1 MRRECAN
8 HFSVRFVDKNAS
20 LYDSAGMDTDQTV
33 PEYLPDDEANIASAG
48 RREASRGATGEAS
61 GGASIRSTK
70 RNESIRNWLP
80 SEARHALSQ
89 AEEAP
94 RYNGADPFSGTA
106 NMNKADTPTLRAF
119 ALLEHLVCAEG
130 PVSLADIAEDIN
142 MPKASL
148 HRMLASLEA
157 GGLVIRE
164 PGHKNAYAIGPRLSQ
179 LGLGVMMHAGAR
191 RLRHAILSR
200 LVADLGE
207 TCNLTMLHETE
218 VLYLDRME
226 APWPLRLD
234 LKPGSHVPAYCSA
247 SGKLLLAMLPR
258 EERSHIVR
266 ALKLERFTPNTITDM
281 ELLEA
286 ELDRTAHKR
295 IAIDNEEFVAGIV
308 CVAAPVMNVQDT
320 CIAAIAVH
328 APVSRAP
335 LARALEFV
343 PRLQQAAKELAKTF

>member
-1 MRRECAN
+1 M
-8 HFSVRFVDKNAS
+8 
-20 LYDSAGMDTDQTV
+20 SAEPFPMSDPFEPAESSPAAQ
-33 PEYLPDDEANIASAG
+33 
-48 RREASRGATGEAS
+48 ATG
-61 GGASIRSTK
+61 
-70 RNESIRNWLP
+70 
-80 SEARHALSQ
+80 ARTRRPK
-89 AEEAP
+89 AEL
-94 RYNGADPFSGTA
+94 YNDADPFSGTA
-106 NMNKADTPTLRAF
+106 GMTKADTPTLRAF
-119 ALLEHLVCAEG
+119 ALLEHLVNAEG
-130 PVSLADIAEDIN
+130 PVSLADIAQDVAL
-142 MPKASL
+142 PKASL

-164 PGHKNAYAIGPRLSQ
+164 PGQKNAYVIGPRLAQ
-179 LGLGVMMHAGAR
+179 LALGVVMHSGAR
-191 RLRHAILSR
+191 RLRHAILAR

-258 EERSHIVR
+258 EQRSALVR
-266 ALKLERFTPNTITDM
+266 ALKLERFTQNTITDP

-295 IAIDNEEFVAGIV
+295 IAIDNEEFLAGIV
-308 CVAAPVMNVQDT
+308 CVAAPVVDESGT

-335 LARALEFV
+335 LSRALEFV
-343 PRLQQAAKELAKTF
+343 PRLQEAARELATTF

>member
-1 MRRECAN
+1 M
-8 HFSVRFVDKNAS
+8 
-20 LYDSAGMDTDQTV
+20 T
-33 PEYLPDDEANIASAG
+33 
-48 RREASRGATGEAS
+48 
-61 GGASIRSTK
+61 
-70 RNESIRNWLP
+70 
-80 SEARHALSQ
+80 
-89 AEEAP
+89 
-94 RYNGADPFSGTA
+94 
-106 NMNKADTPTLRAF
+106 KADTPTLRAF
-119 ALLEHLVCAEG
+119 ALLEHLVNSDG
-130 PVSLADIAEDIN
+130 PVSLADIAQDVAL
-142 MPKASL
+142 PKASL

-164 PGHKNAYAIGPRLSQ
+164 PGQKNAYVIGPRLAQ
-179 LGLGVMMHAGAR
+179 LALGVVRHSGAR
-191 RLRHAILSR
+191 RLRHAILAR

-258 EERSHIVR
+258 EQRSALVR
-266 ALKLERFTPNTITDM
+266 ALKLERFTQNTITDP

-295 IAIDNEEFVAGIV
+295 IAIDNEEFLAGIV
-308 CVAAPVMNVQDT
+308 CVAAPVVDENGT

-335 LARALEFV
+335 LSRALEFV
-343 PRLQQAAKELAKTF
+343 PRLQEAAKELAATF

>member
-1 MRRECAN
+1 MHRPAAVRLIPENETMPAGHLRLKLRRSAKT
-8 HFSVRFVDKNAS
+8 RFRKGT
-20 LYDSAGMDTDQTV
+20 LYND
-33 PEYLPDDEANIASAG
+33 
-48 RREASRGATGEAS
+48 
-61 GGASIRSTK
+61 
-70 RNESIRNWLP
+70 
-80 SEARHALSQ
+80 
-89 AEEAP
+89 
-94 RYNGADPFSGTA
+94 ADPFSGTA
-106 NMNKADTPTLRAF
+106 DMTKADTPTLRAF
-119 ALLEHLVCAEG
+119 ALLEHLVNAEG
-130 PVSLADIAEDIN
+130 PVSLADIAQDVDL
-142 MPKASL
+142 PKASL

-164 PGHKNAYAIGPRLSQ
+164 PGQKNAYVIGPRLAQ
-179 LGLGVMMHAGAR
+179 LGLGVMMHSGAR
-191 RLRHAILSR
+191 RLRHAILAH

-234 LKPGSHVPAYCSA
+234 LKPGSHVPAHCSA

-258 EERSHIVR
+258 EQRSAIVHT
-266 ALKLERFTPNTITDM
+266 LKLERFTPNTITDP

-295 IAIDNEEFVAGIV
+295 IAIDNEEFVAGIA
-308 CVAAPVMNVQDT
+308 CVAAPVMGENNT

-335 LARALEFV
+335 LSRALEFV
-343 PRLQQAAKELAKTF
+343 PRLQDAAQELAKTF

>member
-1 MRRECAN
+1 MTADALPTSDPYEPTDAAAAAQTARA
-8 HFSVRFVDKNAS
+8 K
-20 LYDSAGMDTDQTV
+20 AGP
-33 PEYLPDDEANIASAG
+33 PETE
-48 RREASRGATGEAS
+48 
-61 GGASIRSTK
+61 
-70 RNESIRNWLP
+70 
-80 SEARHALSQ
+80 
-89 AEEAP
+89 
-94 RYNGADPFSGTA
+94 RYNEADPFSGTA
-106 NMNKADTPTLRAF
+106 GMTKADTPTLRAF
-119 ALLEHLVCAEG
+119 ALLEHLVNTDG
-130 PVSLADIAEDIN
+130 PVSLADIAQDVAL
-142 MPKASL
+142 PKASL

-164 PGHKNAYAIGPRLSQ
+164 PGQKNAYVIGPRLAQ
-179 LGLGVMMHAGAR
+179 LALGVVRHPGTR
-191 RLRHAILSR
+191 RLRHAILAR

-247 SGKLLLAMLPR
+247 SGKLLLSMLPR
-258 EERSHIVR
+258 EQRSALVR
-266 ALKLERFTPNTITDM
+266 ALKLERFTQNTITDP

-295 IAIDNEEFVAGIV
+295 IAIDNEEFLAGIV
-308 CVAAPVMNVQDT
+308 CVAAPVVDENGA

-335 LARALEFV
+335 LSRALEFV
-343 PRLQQAAKELAKTF
+343 PRLQEAARELANTF

>member
-1 MRRECAN
+1 MDT
-8 HFSVRFVDKNAS
+8 HPT
-20 LYDSAGMDTDQTV
+20 LLAGMT
-33 PEYLPDDEANIASAG
+33 EAA
-48 RREASRGATGEAS
+48 EAE
-61 GGASIRSTK
+61 
-70 RNESIRNWLP
+70 
-80 SEARHALSQ
+80 SQ
-89 AEEAP
+89 APARSGSNRLVKRDVEAAAEAP
-94 RYNGADPFSGTA
+94 KTAPPAVPGLHQGALYNVADPFSGTA
-106 NMNKADTPTLRAF
+106 DMTKADTPTLRAF
-119 ALLEHLVCAEG
+119 ALLEHLVNAEG
-130 PVSLADIAEDIN
+130 PVSLADIAEDVAL
-142 MPKASL
+142 PKASL

-164 PGHKNAYAIGPRLSQ
+164 PGHKNAYVIGPRLAQ
-179 LGLGVMMHAGAR
+179 LGLGVVMHSGAR

-247 SGKLLLAMLPR
+247 SGKLLLSMLPR
-258 EERSHIVR
+258 EQRSALVR
-266 ALKLERFTPNTITDM
+266 AMRLERFTSNTITDP

-295 IAIDNEEFVAGIV
+295 IAIDNEEFLAGIV
-308 CVAAPVMNVQDT
+308 CVAAPVMDENNV

-335 LARALEFV
+335 LSRALEFV
-343 PRLQQAAKELAKTF
+343 PRLQEAAQELATTF